1 MVQSK
6 KTRLSRAKIPLIHQV
21 ETVDQLGRT
30 RRINIPG
37 EVPLTIKVDG
47 REIITL
53 MTMGSHPEE
62 LALGYLYNQRLLEE
76 AAAIKSVEVDW
87 DRQTAEVTTRS
98 GDGVADLEE
107 KRARMTVT
115 SGCAQGTIFSC
126 TVDKL
131 YEHPAPRVEVRQS
144 TIYRVLRAV
153 ASRNLI
159 YRQAGTVHCACLCHG
174 DRVIMSVEDVG
185 RHNAV
190 DAIAGRMWLEEIP
203 GRDKILYLTGR
214 LTSEML
220 MKAAFMGLPVIVSKS
235 GTTEMG
241 YELARDLGLV
251 VIGRAKKTRF
261 QIFSG
266 EDQVIFDAVPQSET
280 IESDAI

>member
-1 MVQSK
+1 MVRSK
-6 KTRLSRAKIPLIHQV
+6 KARLSRAKIPLIHQV
-21 ETVDQLGRT
+21 ETVDQLGRV
-30 RRINIPG
+30 RQINIPG
-37 EVPLTIKVDG
+37 ELPLTIKVDG

-62 LALGYLYNQRLLEE
+62 LTLGYLYNQRLLED
-76 AAAIKSVEVDW
+76 AADVESVEVDW
-87 DRQTAEVTTRS
+87 DRQTAAVTTRS
-98 GDGVADLEE
+98 GAGVADWEK

-131 YEHPAPRVEVRQS
+131 YEHPAPWVEVRQS
-144 TIYRVLRAV
+144 TIYRVLKAV

-159 YRQAGTVHCACLCHG
+159 YRQAGTVHCACLCQE
-174 DRVIMSVEDVG
+174 DEVVMSVEDVG

-190 DAIAGRMWLEEIP
+190 DAIAGRMWLGGIP

-235 GTTEMG
+235 GATEMG
-241 YELARDLGLV
+241 YDLARDLGLV
-251 VIGRAKKTRF
+251 VVGRAGKTRF
-261 QIFSG
+261 QVYSG
-266 EDQVIFDAVPQSET
+266 ADQIIFDAVPQTGAPEV
-280 IESDAI
+280 DAG